1 MGTAINHAAA
11 IKRLEAL
18 FSDVNLDKSEP
29 KPLVKPLLKPV
40 SKIHFASPTPIIIPT
55 IEVEVEH
62 DRNCD
67 VHGKNGS
74 RRGSLGNILHAG
86 NKRDP
91 FAKGFGYGTGTGVGP
106 RRDSLPTLSVPNY
119 YRYCIVLF

>member
-18 FSDVNLDKSEP
+18 FSDVNLDSPEP
-29 KPLVKPLLKPV
+29 RPIIKPISKTPKATSPV
-40 SKIHFASPTPIIIPT
+40 IIPT
-55 IEVEVEH
+55 IQVEVEH
-62 DRNCD
+62 DKKCD

-91 FAKGFGYGTGTGVGP
+91 FGIGKTSGFGP
-106 RRDSLPTLSVPNY
+106 RRDSMPALNVPNY
-119 YRYCIVLF
+119 YTR